1 MLVFLD
7 VIILCFLWSYN
18 CCVEREIIY
27 GYERRKAGEK
37 ST

>member
-7 VIILCFLWSYN
+7 VIILCFLWSYK
-18 CCVEREIIY
+18 CYVEREIIY
-27 GYERRKAGEK
+27 GYERRRAGEK

>member
-7 VIILCFLWSYN
+7 VIVLCFLWSYK
-18 CCVEREIIY
+18 CCVEGEIIY